1 MLSIAQYLA
10 GIKRCGNTPKSFRN
24 WLDYATQEDD
34 SDGVPKRKFDACGGG
49 FLNPLSQQPKATII
63 SVYKHC
69 RWIRKGGVPAAPH
82 NDNFVIGFAAL
93 DTARMWS
100 RAALNRWFV
109 RMMWKSQLGLP
120 LHGVSPSPMLA
131 GMLNTIPQAIPGA
144 WWAARPH
151 GFDVSTPGNNMV
163 ELRPYPSGSDVHF
176 LAYYGDQTA
185 DVAPEADIGQ
195 IIFDLVTKPRTQKP
209 TTAPREPEQPTVAV
223 ASPSA
228 AYARFRDME
237 QEMDEL
243 RLTVKK
249 LTGGAEIAK
258 YVLQQINNGSAVP
271 PALVNYAIT
280 RLGGGE

>member
-24 WLDYATQEDD
+24 WLDYATQEDE
-34 SDGVPKRKFDACGGG
+34 SDGVPKHKFDACGGG
-49 FLNPLSQQPKATII
+49 FLNPLSQQPKTTII
-63 SVYKHC
+63 AVYKYC
-69 RWIRKGGVPAAPH
+69 RATRKSGVPAAPR
-82 NDNFVIGFAAL
+82 NDNFVIGFGAL
-93 DTARMWS
+93 DAPHWS
-100 RAALNRWFV
+100 HGALSKWFV
-109 RMMWKSQLGLP
+109 GMEWFSQLGLS
-120 LHGVSPSPMLA
+120 LRGVGASPMLA

-144 WWAARPH
+144 WWAACPH
-151 GFDVSTPGNNMV
+151 GFTVSTPGNNVV
-163 ELRPYPSGSDVHF
+163 ELRPYPAGSDVHF

-185 DVAPEADIGQ
+185 DVAPEADLGQ

-209 TTAPREPEQPTVAV
+209 MTTPREPEQPTVAT
-223 ASPSA
+223 ASPSV

-237 QEMDEL
+237 REMDEL

-271 PALVNYAIT
+271 PALVNYAIA